1 MTSSMLVRAFAR
13 EEASGSTPAER
24 LDGQDSR
31 LSGNV
36 DTLLHRRGGARA
48 AAVLRLVLTRKR
60 DMAHLSVVRLRERG
74 ANRLATPVAGRER
87 GVGWRLGAWAATG
100 RRRGTAGD

>member
-1 MTSSMLVRAFAR
+1 MASTGSTRMTSSMLVRAFAR

-36 DTLLHRRGGARA
+36 DTLLHRRVRRE
-48 AAVLRLVLTRKR
+48 V
-60 DMAHLSVVRLRERG
+60 AHHE
-74 ANRLATPVAGRER
+74 
-87 GVGWRLGAWAATG
+87 
-100 RRRGTAGD
+100 